1 MTPAQVHLSNLVALM
16 LVLAIAGL
24 IIRRRAQLWWCFT
37 AFLAASLVGNL
48 LPTLWPERFY
58 RWDFWA
64 LKQVVYSGLY
74 LAMALELCLKLFS
87 TRLPRARLRA
97 LVIACG
103 ISVLTAGVV
112 SVAGDGSPRNA
123 LIAVFP
129 VLRAG
134 AAWLMALLLVVAVYY
149 HLPVHPYHKVILV
162 GTALYHC
169 AFVGLTG
176 LVGSVGW
183 HMRDT
188 FNALDPVFYA
198 TTLGL
203 WTLAAWRPEPAP
215 ALTPA
220 TAAVLQPWA
229 AR

>member
-1 MTPAQVHLSNLVALM
+1 MTPAQIRLSNLVALM

-24 IIRRRAQLWWCFT
+24 IARGRVRHFWSFAAL
-37 AFLAASLVGNL
+37 LGASLTGNL

-64 LKQVVYSGLY
+64 AKQVVYSGLY
-74 LAMALELCLKLFS
+74 LSMALELCLKVFS
-87 TRLPRARLRA
+87 PRLPRARLRA
-97 LVIACG
+97 LVIASAA
-103 ISVLTAGVV
+103 SVATAGL
-112 SVAGDGSPRNA
+112 VAVFADGSPRNA
-123 LIAVFP
+123 LVAVLP

-134 AAWLMALLLVVAVYY
+134 AAWLMALLLALAVFY
-149 HLPVHPYHKVILV
+149 HLPVGQFHKVILV
-162 GTALYHC
+162 GTAMYHC
-169 AFVGLTG
+169 AFVGLAG

-183 HMRDT
+183 QMREI
-188 FNALDPVFYA
+188 FNALDPVCYA

-215 ALTPA
+215 ALGPA
-220 TAAVLQPWA
+220 TAALLQPWA